1 MERGLQALGLGL
13 DVGGVLGRQR
23 LADLLDRRLDLAL
36 RGVVDLLGEL
46 LELALGLV
54 GGVLAV
60 VAGLGELAQPLV
72 VVGVRLGVLHH
83 PLDLVVGEPGAGL
96 DLDLLLLAGAEVL
109 GRHVDDAV
117 GVDVEADLDLRDAA
131 RRRRDAGELEL
142 AQRLVVGR
150 HLALALQDVDLHA
163 RLVVLGGREDL
174 GLAGRDGR
182 VALDQLRHH
191 AALGLDAE
199 GERGDVE
206 QEDVLDVAGQHAR
219 LDGGA
224 DGHDLVRVDAAVRLL
239 AGELL
244 DLLLDR
250 GHAGHAAHEHDVVD
264 VRDALVLGVVHGLAH
279 RADDA
284 LDQRGAELGEL
295 GPREAQVEVLGAGG
309 VGRDERQV
317 DLRLLG
323 GGQLDLGLLGGLVEA
338 LEGHLVGGQVDRLVA
353 LELGREVVDDRLVE
367 VVAAEVV
374 VTRGRLD
381 LEHAVADLQ
390 HRHVER
396 AAAEVEDEDRLVGLL
411 VEPVGERRG
420 RRLVDDAL
428 DVEAGDAAGVLGRLA
443 LIVVEVR
450 GDGDH
455 RGVDGLAEIGLG
467 VGLQLLQDHRGDLRR
482 RVLLVAGLHAR
493 VATGAGDDGVGD
505 DRLLLAHLGLLA
517 AHEALD
523 GEDGVGGVGDR
534 LALGHRADEA
544 LTRLGEGNDGRR
556 GAATLGVL
564 DDGRL
569 AALEDGHARVGR
581 AEIDTDGLG
590 HIGGLLSFG
599 Y

>member
-1 MERGLQALGLGL
+1 MERGLEALGAGL
-13 DVGGVLGRQR
+13 DVGRVLGGQR
-23 LADLLDRRLDLAL
+23 LADVLDRGLDLRL
-36 RGVVDLLGEL
+36 GGVVDLLAEL

-54 GGVLAV
+54 GGVLAG
-60 VAGLGELAQPLV
+60 VAGLGELAQALV
-72 VVGVRLGVLHH
+72 LVGVRLGVGHH
-83 PLDLVVGEPGAGL
+83 ALDLLVGEPGAGL
-96 DLDLLLLAGAEVL
+96 DLDLLLLARPEVL

-131 RRRRDAGELEL
+131 RRGRDARELEL

-150 HLALALQDVDLHA
+150 HLALALQHVDLHA
-163 RLVVLGGREDL
+163 GLVVLGGREDL
-174 GLAGRDGR
+174 GLARRDRR

-239 AGELL
+239 ARELL

-264 VRDALVLGVVHGLAH
+264 RGDALVLGVVHGLLD

-284 LDQRGAELGEL
+284 LDQRGAELVEL
-295 GPREAQVEVLGAGG
+295 GAREAQVEVLRAGG
-309 VGRDERQV
+309 VGGDERQV

-323 GGQLDLGLLGGLVEA
+323 GGQLDLGLLGRLVEA

-381 LEHAVADLQ
+381 LEHAVADLE

-411 VEPVGERRG
+411 VEAVGERGRG
-420 RRLVDDAL
+420 RLVDDAL

-443 LIVVEVR
+443 LVVVEVR

-467 VGLQLLQDHRGDLRR
+467 VGLELLEDHRGDLRR
-482 RVLLVAGLHAR
+482 GVLLAAGLHAR
-493 VATGAGDDGVGD
+493 VAARARRRPCTG
-505 DRLLLAHLGLLA
+505 RSTPP
-517 AHEALD
+517 
-523 GEDGVGGVGDR
+523 
-534 LALGHRADEA
+534 RAP
-544 LTRLGEGNDGRR
+544 RPPCGP
-556 GAATLGVL
+556 
-564 DDGRL
+564 
-569 AALEDGHARVGR
+569 
-581 AEIDTDGLG
+581 
-590 HIGGLLSFG
+590 
-599 Y
+599 